1 MANDWAGWRLLNPWF
16 DILDGMAC
24 FGPDILMLGTMTE
37 LSYLLGVMGM
47 GCLMPLFGRAACAGA
62 TRAAVFLFVT
72 FWLYLGLA
80 HAVLEIPWMDRF
92 AFWRSPNPMLPVPGG
107 FGCMGHSHGI
117 YFAMLA
123 VSAAAGWRLV
133 RRVEKHVCRRRVPR
147 AT

>member
-1 MANDWAGWRLLNPWF
+1 
-16 DILDGMAC
+16 
-24 FGPDILMLGTMTE
+24 
-37 LSYLLGVMGM
+37 
-47 GCLMPLFGRAACAGA
+47 
-62 TRAAVFLFVT
+62 
-72 FWLYLGLA
+72 
-80 HAVLEIPWMDRF
+80 MDRF